1 MLCGL
6 APLDII
12 AVRWAM
18 GLPGPTLARP
28 AEARCILAACIL
40 AAFDLAVMALLVSAL
55 FVSAAGVSALAVSG
69 LATAGR
75 STYLGAS
82 AACGASALF
91 DASIAFAGAGA
102 LLVSTPPSE
111 RLRSPACAA
120 AEARTNPAMKMN
132 LRIFLSPREVDGEIM
147 RGGSGLM

>member
-12 AVRWAM
+12 AVRWAI
-18 GLPGPTLARP
+18 GLPAPALARP
-28 AEARCILAACIL
+28 AEARCILAA
-40 AAFDLAVMALLVSAL
+40 FDLAVTALLVSAL
-55 FVSAAGVSALAVSG
+55 DVSALLVSALG
-69 LATAGR
+69 STTAGR
-75 STYLGAS
+75 STYFGVS

-91 DASIAFAGAGA
+91 DVSLTLAGAA
-102 LLVSTPPSE
+102 LVSTPPSE

-132 LRIFLSPREVDGEIM
+132 LRIFLSPREVDGETK
-147 RGGSGLM
+147 RGDPGLM